1 MEKETDFES
10 GDQLDEETVEEK
22 NLELGVLV
30 VGQGF
35 ESFLEKK

>member
-22 NLELGVLV
+22 NLELGV
-30 VGQGF
+30 GQGF